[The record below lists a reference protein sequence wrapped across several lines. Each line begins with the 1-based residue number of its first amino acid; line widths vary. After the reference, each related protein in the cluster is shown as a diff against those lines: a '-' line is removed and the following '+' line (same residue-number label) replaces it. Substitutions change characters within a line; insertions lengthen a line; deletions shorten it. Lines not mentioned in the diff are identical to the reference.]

1 MRPMS
6 ALRLAFIAFTALS
19 MSCGGGSA
27 KQQGEACVATSQ
39 CAQGLLCDQ
48 VTRVCAM
55 MGSPVPDAPVAVDAS
70 DDDAP
75 VVSDAP
81 TVDARPIDAPMID
94 APMIDAPMIDAPD
107 IDAPDIDAPDV

>member
-6 ALRLAFIAFTALS
+6 ARRLAFIAFTALS

-48 VTRVCAM
+48 VTRVCSM
-55 MGSPVPDAPVAVDAS
+55 MGTPVVDAPVAVDAS

-75 VVSDAP
+75 TIADAP
-81 TVDARPIDAPMID
+81 MVDAPMID
-94 APMIDAPMIDAPD
+94 APPIDAPMVDAPD
-107 IDAPDIDAPDV
+107 IDAPDIDAPDA